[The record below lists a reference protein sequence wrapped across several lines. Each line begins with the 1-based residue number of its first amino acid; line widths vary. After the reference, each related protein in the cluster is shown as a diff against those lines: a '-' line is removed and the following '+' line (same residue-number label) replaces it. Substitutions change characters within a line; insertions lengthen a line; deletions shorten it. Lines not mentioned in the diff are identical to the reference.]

1 MPEDPAQQPGAS
13 DFEKLA
19 AVLRPK
25 LHRYCARM
33 TGSVVDGED
42 VVQDTLIKALE
53 ALPKSGP
60 LEHPEGWLFRIA
72 HNAALDHLRRRARQ
86 QATFADE
93 DMEMIADPNDPVPG
107 REAAAA
113 SLHTFMRLP
122 VSQRSA
128 IILRDVLGH
137 SVAEAGEVMGATI
150 PAVKGALQR
159 GRERLQELA
168 KEGANV
174 QPPALAP
181 SERAQLTGYIDRFAA
196 HDFDAIRTM
205 LADDVRLELVNRVR
219 MDGKGTVGTYFH
231 RYAEAN
237 AWNSRPGLVDGQ
249 PAILMY
255 RKEDTSGRP
264 EFFILIDWKEGQ
276 VAGIRD
282 FLFAP
287 YVMEAAEVVA
297 LG

>member
-1 MPEDPAQQPGAS
+1 MPEDPARRPGAS
-13 DFEKLA
+13 AFEKLA
-19 AVLRPK
+19 AELRPK

-53 ALPKSGP
+53 ALPTTK
-60 LEHPEGWLFRIA
+60 LDHPEGWLFRIA

-93 DMEMIADPNDPVPG
+93 DLEMIADPNDPIPG

-113 SLHTFMRLP
+113 SLRTFMRLP

-137 SVAEAGEVMGATI
+137 SVEEVGEVMGTTI

-168 KEGANV
+168 KESDDS

-181 SERAQLTGYIDRFAA
+181 AERTRLTGYIERFAA
-196 HDFDAIRTM
+196 HDFDAIRAM
-205 LADDVRLELVNRVR
+205 LADDVRLELVNRVH
-219 MDGKGTVGTYFH
+219 MNGKGTVSTYFH
-231 RYAEAN
+231 RYAEADS
-237 AWNSRPGLVDGQ
+237 WNCVPGLVDGQ

-255 RKEDTSGRP
+255 RKTDPTGRP
-264 EFFILIDWKEGQ
+264 EFFILIDWKDGQ

-287 YVMEAAEVVA
+287 YVMESAEVVA